1 MWNEGDDHQNND
13 CDTNEW
19 GRFTDNRHQGLLG
32 HVRDDEEQQTERRR
46 EQSNHDIDD
55 NHDTEMNEIDSQCL
69 SRWNQDWNDYE
80 ENRGS
85 LKETSQDKQYR
96 VDEKQIPNGSQLE
109 SSDEVLYRKR
119 NVFDRDYVIEDQ
131 CPGDQHSDRSSR
143 LSA

>member
-1 MWNEGDDHQNND
+1 DPWQPQYSLWNEGDDRQNNY
-13 CDTNEW
+13 CDKNERC
-19 GRFTDNRHQGLLG
+19 RFPDNRHQGLLG

-131 CPGDQHSDRSSR
+131 CP
-143 LSA
+143 